1 MNPLDDIRTP
11 RLVLRLMGEAVTDA
25 CLAGDLARA
34 QRLLGAA
41 IPDEVL
47 QRTSG
52 LQFNRRR
59 LAEDALYRPWSMRA
73 LILPGDAT
81 MVGHIRF
88 HSRADPEDLHP
99 YARDAVEFGYQVF
112 TAYRRRGYAGEAARA
127 VMAWARESFGV
138 RRFVASVAPD
148 NEPSLRVIARLGF
161 AQVGS
166 HVDEVDGVEHVF
178 LCTLAGVPAT

>member
-1 MNPLDDIRTP
+1 MDPLDDIRTP

-25 CLAGDLARA
+25 CLASDLAQA
-34 QRLLGAA
+34 QRMLGAA

-47 QRTSG
+47 ARLAG
-52 LQFNRRR
+52 LEFNRIR
-59 LAEDALYRPWSMRA
+59 LAEDAQYRPWSMRA
-73 LILPGDAT
+73 LIQPESAT

-88 HSRADPEDLHP
+88 HSRPDHADLHS

-112 TAYRRRGYAGEAARA
+112 TPYQRRGYATEAARA
-127 VMAWARESFGV
+127 VMAWARASFGV
-138 RRFVASVAPD
+138 RRFVATVAPG

-166 HVDEVDGVEHVF
+166 QLDPVDGEEHVF
-178 LCTLAGVPAT
+178 LCTLAGVPVA